1 MIKYEGEET
10 KYNYNLSDVESIL
23 KFLYDNNYYNPKLC
37 TKEVMQELM
46 SYISRFLSNITENKH
61 KALLERSETE
71 EEAREYFGDEFVK

>member
-23 KFLYDNNYYNPKLC
+23 KYLSDNNYYDSKLC

-46 SYISRFLSNITENKH
+46 SYIRAVRKLKMWYNLSARYERRK
-61 KALLERSETE
+61 LESSLYGVTLIHI
-71 EEAREYFGDEFVK
+71 